1 MARHLTDK
9 DIKNIVSI
17 LDGWNTDHKLT
28 WDNLCKLAL
37 KRHNIGSTR
46 QTIQKPVR
54 IKTAFKDRKKAL
66 KLGREKPKVPASLNI
81 AAKRIE
87 TLENENARLERES
100 NDLLAQ
106 FVVWQYN
113 AYANGM
119 TMEQLN
125 RAIPKKAKSNY

>member
-1 MARHLTDK
+1 MAKHLTDK
-9 DIKNIVSI
+9 DIKNIVSL
-17 LDGWNTDHKLT
+17 LDGWNSDSKLT
-28 WDNLCKLAL
+28 WNSLCELAL
-37 KRHNIGSTR
+37 KKYKIGSTR

-66 KLGREKPKVPASLNI
+66 KLGQEKPKIPASLSI
-81 AAKRIE
+81 AAKRIVK
-87 TLENENARLERES
+87 LENENSRLESES
-100 NDLLAQ
+100 DNLLAQ

-125 RAIPKKAKSNY
+125 RAMPAKKTS

>member
-1 MARHLTDK
+1 MARHLTDN
-9 DIKNIVSI
+9 DIKNIVSL
-17 LDGWNTDHKLT
+17 LDGWNTDSKLT
-28 WDNLCKLAL
+28 WDNLCELAFKRL
-37 KRHNIGSTR
+37 KITSTR

-54 IKTAFKDRKKAL
+54 IKTAFKDRKTAL
-66 KLGREKPKVPASLNI
+66 KSGQEKPKTPASLSI

-87 TLENENARLERES
+87 KLENENARLESES
-100 NDLLAQ
+100 NDLLTQ

-125 RAIPKKAKSNY
+125 RAMPEKNTS

>member
-1 MARHLTDK
+1 MAKHLTDE
-9 DIKNIVSI
+9 DIKNIVSL
-17 LDGWNTDHKLT
+17 LDEWNSDRKLT
-28 WDNLCKLAL
+28 WVSLCELSL
-37 KRHNIGSTR
+37 KKYKIGSTR

-54 IKTAFKDRKKAL
+54 IKKAFKDRKKAL
-66 KLGREKPKVPASLNI
+66 KLGQEKPKIPASLSI

-87 TLENENARLERES
+87 KLENENSRLEGES
-100 NDLLAQ
+100 DNLLAQ

-125 RAIPKKAKSNY
+125 RAMPEKNTG

>member
-1 MARHLTDK
+1 MAKHLTDK
-9 DIKNIVSI
+9 DIKNIVSL
-17 LDGWNTDHKLT
+17 LDGWNSDSKLT

-37 KRHNIGSTR
+37 KRHSISPTR

-54 IKTAFKDRKKAL
+54 IKKAFKDRKKAL
-66 KLGREKPKVPASLNI
+66 KLGQEKHKTPASLSI

-87 TLENENARLERES
+87 KLENENSRLESES

-119 TMEQLN
+119 TVEQLN
-125 RAIPKKAKSNY
+125 RSMPAKNARV

>member
-1 MARHLTDK
+1 MAKHLTDK
-9 DIKNIVSI
+9 DIQNIVLL
-17 LDGWNTDHKLT
+17 LDEWDSDSKLT
-28 WDNLCKLAL
+28 WDNLCELVFKIY
-37 KRHNIGSTR
+37 KISSTR

-66 KLGREKPKVPASLNI
+66 KSGQEKPKVPPSLSI

-87 TLENENARLERES
+87 KLENENSRLNKEQGA
-100 NDLLAQ
+100 LLAQ

-119 TMEQLN
+119 TVEQLN
-125 RAIPKKAKSNY
+125 RAMPAKNTS

>member
-1 MARHLTDK
+1 MAKHLTDG
-9 DIKNIVSI
+9 DIKNIVSL
-17 LDGWNTDHKLT
+17 LDGWNSDCKLT
-28 WDNLCKLAL
+28 WNNLCELAF
-37 KRHNIGSTR
+37 KKYKIGSTR

-54 IKTAFKDRKKAL
+54 IKKAFKDRKKEL
-66 KLGREKPKVPASLNI
+66 KSGQEKPKIPASLSI

-87 TLENENARLERES
+87 KLENENSRLESES
-100 NDLLAQ
+100 DNLLAQ

-125 RAIPKKAKSNY
+125 RAMPEKNTG

>member
-1 MARHLTDK
+1 MAKHLTDK
-9 DIKNIVSI
+9 DIKNIVSL
-17 LDGWNTDHKLT
+17 LDGWNSDSKLT
-28 WDNLCKLAL
+28 WVNLCKLAL
-37 KRHNIGSTR
+37 KRHSISHTR

-54 IKTAFKDRKKAL
+54 IKKAFKERKEAL
-66 KLGREKPKVPASLNI
+66 KLGQEKPKTPASLSI

-87 TLENENARLERES
+87 KLENENSRLESES

-119 TMEQLN
+119 TVEQLN
-125 RAIPKKAKSNY
+125 RSMPAKNARV